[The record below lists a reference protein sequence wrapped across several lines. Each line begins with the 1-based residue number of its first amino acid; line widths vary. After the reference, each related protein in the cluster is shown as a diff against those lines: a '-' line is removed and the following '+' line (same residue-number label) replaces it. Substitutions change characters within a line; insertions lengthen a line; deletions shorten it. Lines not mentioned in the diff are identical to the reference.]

1 MNRKNENNYYTDKL
15 SIKSRLNNKHK
26 DNSKDSIINDSQE
39 TIINKKEDFKKK
51 KKKKKKN

>member
-39 TIINKKEDFKKK
+39 TIINKKEDFK
-51 KKKKKKN
+51 